1 MEEDFEVKGRHEHAL
16 DHAAEHGVPLA
27 QKVAVFSA
35 VLATFGAVISFLA
48 GHTQNEALYHKND
61 AVLLKARA
69 SDTWAYF
76 QAESG
81 KQHLAVLVAEVVSP
95 ARKAEFEGQ
104 ISKYASKKAE
114 LQRQAEKL
122 DAGSEE
128 ANREAERSLSP
139 HKKLAMAMTFIQIAI
154 ALASI
159 AALTRRTWL
168 LAGAGVGAVP
178 GAALA
183 ALAFLV

>member
-1 MEEDFEVKGRHEHAL
+1 MEEEFEVKGRHEHAL
-16 DHAAEHGVPLA
+16 EHASEHGVPLA

-48 GHTQNEALYHKND
+48 GHTQNEALYHKNE
-61 AVLLKARA
+61 AVLLKAKA
-69 SDTWAYF
+69 SDTWAYY

-81 KQHLAVLVAEVVSP
+81 KQHLAALAAELVPA
-95 ARKAEFEGQ
+95 ARKKDFQGQ
-104 ISKYASKKAE
+104 VGKYAAKKAD
-114 LQRQAEKL
+114 LQRRAEKL
-122 DAGSEE
+122 DAGSED
-128 ANREAERSLSP
+128 ANKEAERALSP
-139 HKKLAMAMTFIQIAI
+139 HNKLAMAMTFIQIAI

-168 LAGAGVGAVP
+168 LAGAGVGAVL
-178 GAALA
+178 GAAFA